1 MDKALIDIEVLNGII
16 KAYNRSKNQTRIFGI
31 ILGTKK
37 DNIYHISDII
47 YGFIFEDGED
57 EETHKKTY
65 ARINEDNLN
74 SVLNSY
80 SDKFHLINQQ
90 KISEKAAKERDITF
104 RTNDNLMILGGFA
117 TDKELFS
124 DLHNLYSTIQQIN
137 NKTFKILNSLILLV
151 DPNHKDNK
159 ALKYG
164 IKTYIW
170 EIKSIK
176 IKSEVNRLLTFS
188 EIENEV
194 VENLNAIHLLNNIF
208 NENKNPELHLFNI
221 ELDKKDKKTTNEL
234 FFSNEQKKEENT
246 DNDGEKNNLSYIKNK
261 VKQSLDYLEVIEKF
275 LEEIANKN
283 SEGAEV
289 NNEAII
295 LDKIFNDISR
305 LEPILENKEII
316 NMLCDEI
323 HKNDNLNLLTQLL
336 EVQLNFSGKIH
347 NLISSS

>member
-323 HKNDNLNLLTQLL
+323 HKNDNLNSLTQLL

>member
-124 DLHNLYSTIQQIN
+124 DLHNLYSNIKKIN

-275 LEEIANKN
+275 LEEKANKN

-323 HKNDNLNLLTQLL
+323 HKNDNLNSLTQLL

>member
-37 DNIYHISDII
+37 DKINNISDII

-221 ELDKKDKKTTNEL
+221 ELDKKDKKATNEL

-323 HKNDNLNLLTQLL
+323 HKNDNLNSLTQLL